1 MQTQAITAK
10 PISVKLEDSLRAR
23 LKSLAEGRQR
33 TTHWVMREAISQYV
47 EREEKREAFRQ
58 VTLAAWQEYQD
69 TGLHLTGEEVDA
81 WMAKLEAGEDAELP
95 ACHR

>member
-1 MQTQAITAK
+1 MQAQAITAK
-10 PISVKLEDSLRAR
+10 PVSVKLDNSLRDR
-23 LKSLAEGRQR
+23 IKSLAEVRHR

-58 VTLAAWQEYQD
+58 ATLTAWQEYQD
-69 TGLHLTGEEVDA
+69 TGLHLTGGEVDA